1 MYISARERKML
12 EMLLNSDNE
21 TTVGEIAEILNV
33 SDRTIRRDLK
43 GTETLF
49 RQFGLS
55 LKKIAGIG
63 IIVSGDE
70 SQKRKLRSLL
80 LNLEHKEYTEE
91 ERQLILMSQ
100 LLQSSE
106 PIKQSVLA
114 SELDVTIARVG
125 QDLDKIEEILSYFNL
140 LLIRRRGFGVL
151 IKGTEVAKRRVMSSF
166 IQKYTDEK
174 QLLSLIRSQINDRT
188 NHYLKEINGRLLGL
202 VDKEKL
208 ITVQSVITQCMND
221 DDFHIA
227 DRAYIGLV
235 IHLTLAMERVMKGE
249 LVFFDNQF
257 TKELT
262 NTKEFAIASKILA
275 ELETATQLHFPYEE
289 TSYIA
294 MHLMGAKAMYE
305 QESFL
310 IEDTDLNY
318 KVLKLIELIS
328 NEIGTDLTKEESFY
342 NGLITHLKPAV
353 YRLEKKMGIQNP
365 LLSSIKK
372 EYSDLFS
379 VVKSNTEQIFS
390 HFHIPDEEIGYLVM
404 HFASA
409 LLMKKTPPILNA
421 LVVCTSGI
429 GTSKILAARILQEFP
444 EVKKVKNI
452 SAFNITDNHLLE
464 YDLIL
469 STVPLDLR
477 EKRYFLIDPF
487 LADKDSKEIKA
498 FVKKLILSKMILK
511 KKTEEE
517 NSDFLE
523 NVKKMSRYSDTVS
536 SILENFMIIDVEEAK
551 NKEQLIQ
558 YVSAS
563 LENKGLINNAEQLS
577 IDLIQREQKGGLGI
591 PGTGIALLHTRSV
604 AATSPSFTIFRVKK
618 PIRILGMDNVH
629 MQLTSALVM
638 VSQSEPEQ
646 EVLETLSHISSL
658 VVQDKSTEILEYSGY
673 GVVFNFLSRELQQ
686 FLGEIITKVKG
697 EK

>member
-33 SDRTIRRDLK
+33 SDRTVRRDLK
-43 GTETLF
+43 GTEMLF

-70 SQKRKLRSLL
+70 VQKRKLRALL

-91 ERQLILMSQ
+91 ERQIILMSQ
-100 LLQSSE
+100 LLQTSE

-114 SELDVTIARVG
+114 SELDVTIAKVG

-151 IKGTEVAKRRVMSSF
+151 IKGPEAAKRWVMSSF

-174 QLLSLIRSQINDRT
+174 QLLSLIRSQINDQT

-208 ITVQSVITQCMND
+208 ITVQSVITQCMKD
-221 DDFHIA
+221 GDFQIA

-249 LVFFDNQF
+249 PVFFDNQF

-262 NTKEFAIASKILA
+262 NTKEFAIAAKILA
-275 ELETATQLHFPYEE
+275 ELESSTQLHFPFEE

-318 KVLKLIELIS
+318 KVLKLIEIIS
-328 NEIGTDLTKEESFY
+328 KEIGTDLMKEESFY

-409 LLMKKTPPILNA
+409 LLMKKNPPILNA

-444 EVKKVKNI
+444 EVKKVENI

-464 YDLIL
+464 YDLIF
-469 STVPLDLR
+469 STVPLDLS

-498 FVKKLILSKMILK
+498 LVKKLILSKTILTE
-511 KKTEEE
+511 KTEEA

-523 NVKKMSRYSDTVS
+523 NVKKMSRYSDTVTS
-536 SILENFMIIDVEEAK
+536 LLENFSIIDVEEVK
-551 NKEQLIQ
+551 SKEQLIQ
-558 YVSAS
+558 YVCTS
-563 LENKGLINNAEQLS
+563 LENKGLIINAEQLL
-577 IDLIQREQKGGLGI
+577 IDLILREQKGGLGI
-591 PGTGIALLHTRSV
+591 PGTGIALLHTRS
-604 AATSPSFTIFRVKK
+604 ATATSPSFTIFRVKT
-618 PIRILGMDNVH
+618 PIQILGMDNVQ
-629 MQLTSALVM
+629 MELTSALVM

-658 VVQDKSTEILEYSGY
+658 VIQNESTKIFEYSKY
-673 GVVFNFLSRELQQ
+673 DVVFNFLSKELQQ

-697 EK
+697 EN

>member
-390 HFHIPDEEIGYLVM
+390 RFHIPDEEIGYLVM

-618 PIRILGMDNVH
+618 PIRILGMDNVQ

-658 VVQDKSTEILEYSGY
+658 VVQDKSTEILEYSGD

>member
-221 DDFHIA
+221 DDFQIA

-658 VVQDKSTEILEYSGY
+658 VVQDKSTEILEYSGD

>member
-618 PIRILGMDNVH
+618 PIRILGMDNVQ

-658 VVQDKSTEILEYSGY
+658 VVQDKSTEILEYSGD

>member
-70 SQKRKLRSLL
+70 SRKRKLRSLL

-511 KKTEEE
+511 KKSEEE

-591 PGTGIALLHTRSV
+591 PGTGIVLLHTRSV

-618 PIRILGMDNVH
+618 PIRILGMDNVQ

>member
-618 PIRILGMDNVH
+618 PIRILGMDNVQ